1 MILCFILFVN
11 PLKNLHFIPTY
22 SSKPLNLPT
31 RPCLILNFLLNCNFK
46 FYPGFPGQ
54 AAKTFIPQAFQLTFI
69 QTFRKYLGA
78 FDKVEEYTP
87 NHQTNNTHQ
96 NVVPQTLFPTLTYLL
111 K

>member
-11 PLKNLHFIPTY
+11 PLKIYTPLTVQNPSK
-22 SSKPLNLPT
+22 SSDAALSDFRTFP
-31 RPCLILNFLLNCNFK
+31 FNCNFK

-78 FDKVEEYTP
+78 FDKVKEYTP
-87 NHQTNNTHQ
+87 NHQTNNTHK
-96 NVVPQTLFPTLTYLL
+96 NVVPQTLFPTLTFHQL
-111 K
+111 

>member
-11 PLKNLHFIPTY
+11 PLQIYIHLQFKTI
-22 SSKPLNLPT
+22 LNLPT
-31 RPCLILNFLLNCNFK
+31 RPCLILNFPFNCNFK

>member
-11 PLKNLHFIPTY
+11 PLKIYTHLQFK
-22 SSKPLNLPT
+22 SVLNLPT
-31 RPCLILNFLLNCNFK
+31 RPCLILNFPFNCNFK

-78 FDKVEEYTP
+78 FDKVKELPT
-87 NHQTNNTHQ
+87 NHQTIHTYK
-96 NVVPQTLFPTLTYLL
+96 NVIHKDYFQL
-111 K
+111 

>member
-11 PLKNLHFIPTY
+11 PLKIYTHLQFKTV
-22 SSKPLNLPT
+22 LNLPT
-31 RPCLILNFLLNCNFK
+31 RPCLILKIFPFNCNFK

-78 FDKVEEYTP
+78 FDKVEEYTQ
-87 NHQTNNTHQ
+87 NHQTIHTYK
-96 NVVPQTLFPTLTYLL
+96 NVIHKDYF
-111 K
+111 

>member
-1 MILCFILFVN
+1 M
-11 PLKNLHFIPTY
+11 Y
-22 SSKPLNLPT
+22 
-31 RPCLILNFLLNCNFK
+31 
-46 FYPGFPGQ
+46 
-54 AAKTFIPQAFQLTFI
+54 AKTFIPQVFQLTFI